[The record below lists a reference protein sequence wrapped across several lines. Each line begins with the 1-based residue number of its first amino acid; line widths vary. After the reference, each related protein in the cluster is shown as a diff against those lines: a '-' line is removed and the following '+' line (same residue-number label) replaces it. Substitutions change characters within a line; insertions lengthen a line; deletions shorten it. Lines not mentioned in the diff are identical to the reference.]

1 MGKQP
6 FISHAVNGYSRYDMP
21 ENKAFSITPGIIYP
35 VRIQFVNARDRV
47 TLHQGI
53 DVRSNPLG
61 VPSFNP
67 YVLRLH
73 RFWVPLQ
80 LYHPEMRVNS
90 SKFDMNNL
98 TYNFIPGVVDNAG
111 VGKYTSFMYP
121 RPGVAAFF
129 SQVMPFNHRAAL
141 PNSLMSWLRVAN
153 SPIINYP
160 VNTVPD
166 GAGGT
171 LASTAAKFIS
181 VNADTYLGYWDI
193 VRNYYS
199 YSSWGV
205 FSFAH
210 PGTYRP
216 TYFITST
223 SSVSKVEYRSKAS
236 YFWQRYGN
244 LEFLDHYFET
254 MFYPRDRKLDVDRDE
269 LSWNRSDLFVE
280 ILRSDLFNT
289 GTLAANPDFT
299 KLPQVF
305 PQAINFNVPAYPYD
319 VQAPTVD
326 WNNGTGTDT
335 NVPSKVYFAATLN
348 VPFLAAHPMAVCPS
362 SPDRFSRLMPPGDSN
377 SDVDFTGIKTIP
389 QLAVATR
396 LQEYKDLIGASGSRY
411 SDWLYTFF
419 ASKIEHVDRP
429 KLLFSS
435 SVMVNS
441 QVVMNQAG
449 QSGFAGGE
457 AAALGQMGG
466 SIAFN
471 TVLGR
476 EQTYYFKEPGYIFD
490 MLTIRPVYF
499 WTGIRP
505 DYLEYRGPDYFNPI
519 YNDIGYQ
526 DVPFWR
532 IGYGWKAGSAS
543 QSMAVA
549 KEPCYNEF
557 RSSYD
562 EVLGSLQSTL
572 TPKASTPLQSY
583 WVQQRDFYSIGLS
596 SNPNEIS
603 PSMLFTNLNTVN
615 NPFASDMEDNFFVNM
630 SYKVVVKNLVNK
642 SFATRLSNR

>member
-21 ENKAFSITPGIIYP
+21 ENKAFSVTPGIIYP

-98 TYNFIPGVVDNAG
+98 TYNFFYSVVDNSGA
-111 VGKYTSFMYP
+111 GKYTSFMYP
-121 RPGVAAFF
+121 RAGTSAFF
-129 SQVMPFNHRAAL
+129 EQVMPFNHRAAL

-153 SPIINYP
+153 SPIYNYSAGYLS
-160 VNTVPD
+160 TS
-166 GAGGT
+166 GA
-171 LASTAAKFIS
+171 LAKTASKFVA

-199 YSSWGV
+199 YSSWSV

-216 TYFITST
+216 VFYTTPT
-223 SSVSKVEYRSKAS
+223 SSVSKEEYRQHAS

-254 MFYPRDRKLDVDRDE
+254 MFYPKDRKLDESRDE

-280 ILRSDLFNT
+280 ILRSDLFNKDT
-289 GTLAANPDFT
+289 IAPVPDFN
-299 KLPQVF
+299 KLIQTF
-305 PQAINFNVPAYPYD
+305 PQSVNFNVPAYPYN
-319 VQAPTVD
+319 VQKPTVD
-326 WNNGTGTDT
+326 WSNGVGPDAK
-335 NVPSKVYFAATLN
+335 VPSKVYFAATLG

-362 SPDRFSRLMPPGDSN
+362 SPDRFSRLMPPGDTN

-532 IGYGWKAGSAS
+532 LGYGWNGSAPTES
-543 QSMAVA
+543 RSLA

-562 EVLGSLQSTL
+562 EVLGSLQATL
-572 TPKASTPLQSY
+572 TPKASVPLQSY
-583 WVQQRDFYSIGLS
+583 WVQQRDFYLIGLS
-596 SNPNEIS
+596 SNPHEIS
-603 PSMLFTNLNTVN
+603 PSMLFTHLNTVN

-642 SFATRLSNR
+642 SFATRLSSR

>member
-98 TYNFIPGVVDNAG
+98 TFNFFNCVVDNSGA
-111 VGKYTSFMYP
+111 GKYTAFMYP
-121 RPGVAAFF
+121 RPGTSAFF
-129 SQVMPFNHRAAL
+129 EQVMPFNHRAAL

-153 SPIINYP
+153 SPIYNYAAGSLP
-160 VNTVPD
+160 TT
-166 GAGGT
+166 GALLKT
-171 LASTAAKFIS
+171 SDKFAS

-210 PGTYRP
+210 PGTFRP
-216 TYFITST
+216 VFYITAN
-223 SSVSKVEYRSKAS
+223 SSVSKEEYRTEAS

-244 LEFLDHYFET
+244 LEFLDHYYET
-254 MFYPRDRKLDVDRDE
+254 MFYPRDRKLTDERDE
-269 LSWNRSDLFVE
+269 LSWNRSDLFIE
-280 ILRSDLFNT
+280 ILRSDLFNE
-289 GTLAANPDFT
+289 GTIASNPDFT
-299 KLPQVF
+299 KLVQKF
-305 PQAINFNVPAYPYD
+305 PQEINCKVPAHPYN
-319 VQAPTVD
+319 VQEPTVD
-326 WNNGTGTDT
+326 WNNGTGTST
-335 NVPSKVYFAATLN
+335 NIPTKVFFGATMG

-362 SPDRFSRLMPPGDSN
+362 SPDRYSRLMPPGDSN

-441 QVVMNQAG
+441 QVIMNQAG
-449 QSGFAGGE
+449 QSGFAGGKS
-457 AAALGQMGG
+457 AALGQMGG
-466 SIAFN
+466 SISFN

-499 WTGIRP
+499 WTGIHP

-532 IGYGWKAGSAS
+532 LGYGWKSADFTS
-543 QSMAVA
+543 SMSLA

-562 EVLGSLQSTL
+562 EVLGSLQATL
-572 TPKASTPLQSY
+572 TPKAATSLQSY
-583 WVQQRDFYSIGLS
+583 WVQQRDFYLIGLS

-615 NPFASDMEDNFFVNM
+615 NPFASDLEDNFFVNM

-642 SFATRLSNR
+642 SFATRLSSR

>member
-21 ENKAFSITPGIIYP
+21 ENKAFSVTPGIIYP

-73 RFWVPLQ
+73 RFWVPMQ

-90 SKFDMNNL
+90 SKFDMNDL
-98 TYNFIPGVVDNAG
+98 TFNFIPGCVDNNG
-111 VGKYTSFMYP
+111 PVSYTSFMYP

-160 VNTVPD
+160 KNTVPITD
-166 GAGGT
+166 A
-171 LASTAAKFIS
+171 LLKTAAKFVT

-216 TYFITST
+216 TFFTTST
-223 SSVSKVEYRSKAS
+223 SSVSGVEYRSKAS

-254 MFYPRDRKLDVDRDE
+254 MFYPRDRKVSSDRDE

-289 GTLAANPDFT
+289 GTEAATPDFNNM
-299 KLPQVF
+299 PQTF
-305 PQAINFNVPAYPYD
+305 PQNINVNVPAYPYD
-319 VQAPTVD
+319 VQEPKVD
-326 WNNGTGTDT
+326 WNNGEGTDT
-335 NVPSKVYFAATLN
+335 NVPSKVYFAATVN

-362 SPDRFSRLMPPGDSN
+362 SPDRFSRLMPPGDYN
-377 SDVDFTGIKTIP
+377 SDVDFTGVKTIP

-532 IGYGWKAGSAS
+532 IGYGWKGGSPT
-543 QSMAVA
+543 QSMTVA

-572 TPKASTPLQSY
+572 TPKASVPLQSY

-642 SFATRLSNR
+642 SFATRLSSR

>member
-1 MGKQP
+1 
-6 FISHAVNGYSRYDMP
+6 
-21 ENKAFSITPGIIYP
+21 
-35 VRIQFVNARDRV
+35 
-47 TLHQGI
+47 
-53 DVRSNPLG
+53 
-61 VPSFNP
+61 
-67 YVLRLH
+67 
-73 RFWVPLQ
+73 
-80 LYHPEMRVNS
+80 MRVNS
-90 SKFDMNNL
+90 SKFDMNDL
-98 TYNFIPGVVDNAG
+98 TFNFIPGCVGNDGNNA
-111 VGKYTSFMYP
+111 YTSFMYP

-153 SPIINYP
+153 SPIINYSD
-160 VNTVPD
+160 NIVPIAD
-166 GAGGT
+166 T
-171 LASTAAKFIS
+171 LLKTASKFIT

-216 TYFITST
+216 VFYTGNS
-223 SSVSKVEYRSKAS
+223 SSVVGVEYRSQAS

-254 MFYPRDRKLDVDRDE
+254 MFYPRDRKVDPDRDE
-269 LSWNRSDLFVE
+269 LSWNRSDLFIE
-280 ILRSDLFNT
+280 ILRSDLFNK
-289 GTLAANPDFT
+289 GTEAATPDFN
-299 KLPQVF
+299 KLLQMF
-305 PQAINFNVPAYPYD
+305 PQNIDVNVPAYPYD
-319 VQAPTVD
+319 VQEPKVN
-326 WNNGTGTDT
+326 WNNGEGTDT
-335 NVPSKVYFAATLN
+335 ATPSKVYFAATMN

-377 SDVDFTGIKTIP
+377 SDVDFTGVKTIP

-532 IGYGWKAGSAS
+532 IGYGWSSGSAS
-543 QSMAVA
+543 QVAVA

-630 SYKVVVKNLVNK
+630 SYNVVVKNLVNK
-642 SFATRLSNR
+642 SFATRLSSR

>member
-1 MGKQP
+1 M
-6 FISHAVNGYSRYDMP
+6 F
-21 ENKAFSITPGIIYP
+21 NKDTI
-35 VRIQFVNARDRV
+35 
-47 TLHQGI
+47 
-53 DVRSNPLG
+53 
-61 VPSFNP
+61 
-67 YVLRLH
+67 
-73 RFWVPLQ
+73 
-80 LYHPEMRVNS
+80 
-90 SKFDMNNL
+90 
-98 TYNFIPGVVDNAG
+98 
-111 VGKYTSFMYP
+111 
-121 RPGVAAFF
+121 AA
-129 SQVMPFNHRAAL
+129 A
-141 PNSLMSWLRVAN
+141 
-153 SPIINYP
+153 
-160 VNTVPD
+160 
-166 GAGGT
+166 
-171 LASTAAKFIS
+171 
-181 VNADTYLGYWDI
+181 
-193 VRNYYS
+193 
-199 YSSWGV
+199 
-205 FSFAH
+205 
-210 PGTYRP
+210 
-216 TYFITST
+216 
-223 SSVSKVEYRSKAS
+223 
-236 YFWQRYGN
+236 
-244 LEFLDHYFET
+244 
-254 MFYPRDRKLDVDRDE
+254 
-269 LSWNRSDLFVE
+269 
-280 ILRSDLFNT
+280 
-289 GTLAANPDFT
+289 PDFT
-299 KLPQVF
+299 KLIQMF
-305 PQAINFNVPAYPYD
+305 PQEVNFNVPAYPFNIK
-319 VQAPTVD
+319 APTID
-326 WNNGTGTDT
+326 WNNGKGADA
-335 NVPSKVYFAATLN
+335 NAPSKVYFAATLN

-419 ASKIEHVDRP
+419 ASKIDHVDRP

-435 SVMVNS
+435 SIMVNS

-499 WTGIRP
+499 WTGVRP

-532 IGYGWKAGSAS
+532 LGYGWHSGTTT
-543 QSMAVA
+543 QSVSVA

-562 EVLGSLQSTL
+562 EVLGSLQATL
-572 TPKASTPLQSY
+572 TPKASAPLQSY
-583 WVQQRDFYSIGLS
+583 WVQQRDFYLIGLS

-642 SFATRLSNR
+642 SFATRLSSR

>member
-6 FISHAVNGYSRYDMP
+6 FISHSVNGYSRYDMP
-21 ENKAFSITPGIIYP
+21 ENKAFSVTPGIIYP

-90 SKFDMNNL
+90 SKFDMNDL
-98 TYNFIPGVVDNAG
+98 TYNFIPCVVDNKGTAN
-111 VGKYTSFMYP
+111 YTSSMYP
-121 RPGVAAFF
+121 RSGTSAFF
-129 SQVMPFNHRAAL
+129 EQVMPFNHRAAL
-141 PNSLMSWLRVAN
+141 PNSLMSWLRIAN
-153 SPIINYP
+153 SPIFNYSGNP
-160 VNTVPD
+160 LPS
-166 GAGGT
+166 GAVLFKT
-171 LASTAAKFIS
+171 SPKFLS

-216 TYFITST
+216 VFYTGVS
-223 SSVSKVEYRSKAS
+223 SSVSKAVYRSQAS

-254 MFYPRDRKLDVDRDE
+254 MFYPRDRDVALDRDE

-280 ILRSDLFNT
+280 ILRSDLFNDKT
-289 GTLAANPDFT
+289 SAASPDFS
-299 KLPQVF
+299 KMAQSF
-305 PQAINFNVPAYPYD
+305 PEALNFNVPAHPYD
-319 VQAPTVD
+319 VQEPKVD
-326 WNNGTGTDT
+326 WNNGVGTDT
-335 NVPSKVYFAATLN
+335 NVPSKVYFSATLN

-377 SDVDFTGIKTIP
+377 SDVDFTGVKTIP

-449 QSGFAGGE
+449 QSGFAGGKS
-457 AAALGQMGG
+457 AALGQMGG

-526 DVPFWR
+526 DVPLWR
-532 IGYGWKAGSAS
+532 LGFGWKSDVVS
-543 QSMAVA
+543 SVSVA

-562 EVLGSLQSTL
+562 EVLGSLQATL
-572 TPKASTPLQSY
+572 TPKSSVPLQSY
-583 WVQQRDFYSIGLS
+583 WVQQRSFYLIGLS
-596 SNPNEIS
+596 SDVNEIS
-603 PSMLFTNLNTVN
+603 PSMLFTNLDTVN
-615 NPFASDMEDNFFVNM
+615 NPFSSDMEDNFFVNM

-642 SFATRLSNR
+642 SFATRLSSR

>member
-6 FISHAVNGYSRYDMP
+6 FISHSVNGYSRYDLP

-35 VRIQFVNARDRV
+35 ARIQFVNARDRV

-90 SKFDMNNL
+90 SKFDMNDL
-98 TYNFIPGVVDNAG
+98 TFNFIPSVVDNSG
-111 VGKYTSFMYP
+111 SVNYTSSIYP
-121 RPGVAAFF
+121 LAGTAAFF
-129 SQVMPFNHRAAL
+129 EQVMPFGHRCAL
-141 PNSLMSWLRVAN
+141 PNSLMSWLRIAN
-153 SPIINYP
+153 SPIYSCP
-160 VNTVPD
+160 
-166 GAGGT
+166 AKT
-171 LASTAAKFIS
+171 LSSSTSFAKSSPKFYY

-216 TYFITST
+216 VFYTALS
-223 SSVSKVEYRSKAS
+223 SSVSKTEYRTQAS
-236 YFWQRYGN
+236 YFWQRYGS
-244 LEFLDHYFET
+244 LEFLDHYYES
-254 MFYPRDRKLDVDRDE
+254 MFYPKDRKISADRDE

-280 ILRSDLFNT
+280 ILRSDLFNKDT
-289 GTLAANPDFT
+289 IAASPDFSIM
-299 KLPQVF
+299 PQKF
-305 PQAINFNVPAYPYD
+305 PQGLYYNVPAYAYN
-319 VQAPTVD
+319 VQEPKVE
-326 WNNGTGTDT
+326 WNNGQGTGVNTPA
-335 NVPSKVYFAATLN
+335 NVYFAATLN

-362 SPDRFSRLMPPGDSN
+362 SPDRYSRLMPPGDSN
-377 SDVDFTGIKTIP
+377 SDVDFTGVKTIP

-532 IGYGWKAGSAS
+532 LGYGWNKGVVT
-543 QSMAVA
+543 QSLTVA

-572 TPKASTPLQSY
+572 TPKATTSLQSY
-583 WVQQRDFYSIGLS
+583 WVQQRDFYLIGLS
-596 SNPNEIS
+596 SNLNEIS

-615 NPFASDMEDNFFVNM
+615 QPFASDMEDNFFVNM

>member
-73 RFWVPLQ
+73 RFWVPMQ

-98 TYNFIPGVVDNAG
+98 TYNFFYSVVDNSG
-111 VGKYTSFMYP
+111 QGKYTSFMYP
-121 RPGVAAFF
+121 RAGTSEFF
-129 SQVMPFNHRAAL
+129 EQVMPFNHRAAL

-153 SPIINYP
+153 SPIFNYSA
-160 VNTVPD
+160 
-166 GAGGT
+166 GALSTSGA
-171 LASTAAKFIS
+171 LAKTASKFVS

-193 VRNYYS
+193 VRNFYS

-210 PGTYRP
+210 PGSYRP
-216 TYFITST
+216 VFYT
-223 SSVSKVEYRSKAS
+223 SSTASVAKEEYRSQAS

-254 MFYPRDRKLDVDRDE
+254 MFYPKDRKLDDSRDE

-280 ILRSDLFNT
+280 ILRSDLFNKDT
-289 GTLAANPDFT
+289 IAPSPDFT
-299 KLPQVF
+299 KMIQLF
-305 PQAINFNVPAYPYD
+305 PQSINFNVPAYPYD
-319 VQAPTVD
+319 VQKPTVN
-326 WNNGTGTDT
+326 WNNGTGADAK
-335 NVPSKVYFAATLN
+335 VPSKVYFAATLN

-396 LQEYKDLIGASGSRY
+396 LQEYKDLLGASGSRF

-532 IGYGWKAGSAS
+532 LGYGWNGDLSDS
-543 QSMAVA
+543 NMTIA

-562 EVLGSLQSTL
+562 EVLGSLQATL
-572 TPKASTPLQSY
+572 TPKASVPLQSY
-583 WVQQRDFYSIGLS
+583 WIQQRDFYLIGLS
-596 SNPNEIS
+596 SNRNEIS

-642 SFATRLSNR
+642 SFATRLSSR

>member
-1 MGKQP
+1 
-6 FISHAVNGYSRYDMP
+6 
-21 ENKAFSITPGIIYP
+21 
-35 VRIQFVNARDRV
+35 
-47 TLHQGI
+47 
-53 DVRSNPLG
+53 
-61 VPSFNP
+61 
-67 YVLRLH
+67 
-73 RFWVPLQ
+73 
-80 LYHPEMRVNS
+80 
-90 SKFDMNNL
+90 MNNL
-98 TYNFIPGVVDNAG
+98 TYNFIPSVVDNRGAG
-111 VGKYTSFMYP
+111 SYTSFMYP
-121 RPGVAAFF
+121 RAGTSAFF
-129 SQVMPFNHRAAL
+129 SQIMPFNHRAAL

-160 VNTVPD
+160 TNTLPTS
-166 GAGGT
+166 GY
-171 LASTAAKFIS
+171 LSKTAAKFLT

-216 TYFITST
+216 VFYTTFS
-223 SSVSKVEYRSKAS
+223 SSVSEVDYRSHAS

-254 MFYPRDRKLDVDRDE
+254 MFYPKDRKLGDDCDE

-280 ILRSDLFNT
+280 ILRSDLFNKDT
-289 GTLAANPDFT
+289 IAAAPDFN
-299 KLPQVF
+299 KLLQMYPQDM
-305 PQAINFNVPAYPYD
+305 NFKVPASPYD
-319 VQAPTVD
+319 VQEPTVD
-326 WNNGTGTDT
+326 WNNGKGTDA
-335 NVPSKVYFAATLN
+335 NVPAKVYFSATLN

-396 LQEYKDLIGASGSRY
+396 LQEYKDLLGASGSRF

-449 QSGFAGGE
+449 QSGFEGGK

-505 DYLEYRGPDYFNPI
+505 DYLEYRGADYFNPI

-532 IGYGWKAGSAS
+532 IGYGWKNGSPS
-543 QSMAVA
+543 ESMTVA

-572 TPKASTPLQSY
+572 TPKATVPLQSY
-583 WVQQRDFYSIGLS
+583 WVQQRDFYTIGLS
-596 SNPNEIS
+596 SNPNEVS
-603 PSMLFTNLNTVN
+603 PSMLFTNLSTVN
-615 NPFASDMEDNFFVNM
+615 NPFVSDKEDNFFVNM

-642 SFATRLSNR
+642 SFATRLTSR

>member
-6 FISHAVNGYSRYDMP
+6 FISHSVNGYSRYDMP
-21 ENKAFSITPGIIYP
+21 ENKAFSVTPGIIYP

-90 SKFDMNNL
+90 SKFDMNDL
-98 TYNFIPGVVDNAG
+98 TYNFIPAVVDDTGA
-111 VGKYTSFMYP
+111 VGYTSSIYP
-121 RPGVAAFF
+121 RAGTAAFF

-141 PNSLMSWLRVAN
+141 PNSLMSWLRIAN
-153 SPIINYP
+153 SPIVSYP
-160 VNTVPD
+160 KKTLTTS
-166 GAGGT
+166 AT
-171 LASTAAKFIS
+171 LAKTMPKFFS

-216 TYFITST
+216 VFYITSS
-223 SSVSKVEYRSKAS
+223 SSVAKTEYRSQAS

-254 MFYPRDRKLDVDRDE
+254 MFYPRDRNVASDRDE
-269 LSWNRSDLFVE
+269 LSWNRSDLFIE

-289 GTLAANPDFT
+289 GTTAAAPDFNR
-299 KLPQVF
+299 LVQMF
-305 PQAINFNVPAYPYD
+305 PQAVNFNVPAYPFD
-319 VQAPTVD
+319 VQEPEVD
-326 WNNGTGTDT
+326 WNNGDGTDT
-335 NVPSKVYFAATLN
+335 GTPSKVYFASTLN

-532 IGYGWKAGSAS
+532 LGYGWNSGSVYQSAS
-543 QSMAVA
+543 VA

-572 TPKASTPLQSY
+572 TPKASVPLQSY
-583 WVQQRDFYSIGLS
+583 WVQQRDFYLIGLS

-615 NPFASDMEDNFFVNM
+615 NPFASDTEDNFFVNM
-630 SYKVVVKNLVNK
+630 SYKVVTKNLVNK
-642 SFATRLSNR
+642 SFATRLSSR

>member
-6 FISHAVNGYSRYDMP
+6 FISHSVNGYSRYDMP
-21 ENKAFSITPGIIYP
+21 ENKAFSVTPGIIYP

-80 LYHPEMRVNS
+80 LYHPEMRVNA

-98 TYNFIPGVVDNAG
+98 TYNFFYSVVDNAG
-111 VGKYTSFMYP
+111 AGKYTSFMYP
-121 RPGVAAFF
+121 RSGTAAFF
-129 SQVMPFNHRAAL
+129 EQVVPFNHRAAL

-153 SPIINYP
+153 SPIANFS
-160 VNTVPD
+160 
-166 GAGGT
+166 AGSLSVTGT
-171 LASTAAKFIS
+171 LSKTASKFVA

-199 YSSWGV
+199 YSAWGV

-216 TYFITST
+216 VFYTTPT
-223 SSVSKVEYRSKAS
+223 SSVSSEEYRSQAS

-254 MFYPRDRKLDVDRDE
+254 MFYPKDRKVGDDRDE

-280 ILRSDLFNT
+280 ILRSDLFNKDT
-289 GTLAANPDFT
+289 IAAAPDFT
-299 KLPQVF
+299 KLIQMF
-305 PQAINFNVPAYPYD
+305 PQSMNFNVPAYPYD
-319 VQAPTVD
+319 VQKPTVD
-326 WNNGTGTDT
+326 WNNGKGSDT
-335 NVPSKVYFAATLN
+335 NVPSKVYFAATLSI
-348 VPFLAAHPMAVCPS
+348 PFLAAHPMAVCPS
-362 SPDRFSRLMPPGDSN
+362 SPDRYSRLMPPGDSN

-429 KLLFSS
+429 KLLFSA
-435 SVMVNS
+435 SVTVNS

-532 IGYGWKAGSAS
+532 LGYGWNGDLSS
-543 QSMAVA
+543 MSMALA

-562 EVLGSLQSTL
+562 EVLGSLQGTL
-572 TPKASTPLQSY
+572 TPKATAPAQSY
-583 WVQQRDFYSIGLS
+583 WVQQRDFYLIGLS
-596 SNPNEIS
+596 SNPNEVS
-603 PSMLFTNLNTVN
+603 PSMLFTNLSTVN

-642 SFATRLSNR
+642 SFATRLSSR

>member
-21 ENKAFSITPGIIYP
+21 ENKAFSVTPGIIYP

-73 RFWVPLQ
+73 RFWVPMQ

-90 SKFDMNNL
+90 SKFDMNDL
-98 TYNFIPGVVDNAG
+98 TFNFIPGCVDNNGAG
-111 VGKYTSFMYP
+111 AYTSFMYP
-121 RPGVAAFF
+121 RPDVAAFF

-160 VNTVPD
+160 KNTVPITD
-166 GAGGT
+166 ASLKT
-171 LASTAAKFIS
+171 LSKFIT

-210 PGTYRP
+210 PGTFRP
-216 TYFITST
+216 TFFTTST
-223 SSVSKVEYRSKAS
+223 SSVVAAEYRSKAS

-254 MFYPRDRKLDVDRDE
+254 MFYPRDRKISSDQDE
-269 LSWNRSDLFVE
+269 LSWNRSDLFIE
-280 ILRSDLFNT
+280 ILRSDLFNK
-289 GTLAANPDFT
+289 GTIAATPDFN
-299 KLPQVF
+299 KLVQTF
-305 PQAINFNVPAYPYD
+305 PQNVNFKVPAHPYD
-319 VQAPTVD
+319 VQEPKVD
-326 WNNGTGTDT
+326 WNNGEGTDT
-335 NVPSKVYFAATLN
+335 ATPTKVYFAATLN

-377 SDVDFTGIKTIP
+377 SDVDFTGVKTIP

-532 IGYGWKAGSAS
+532 IGYGWKAGSIS
-543 QSMAVA
+543 QSMTVA

-562 EVLGSLQSTL
+562 EVLGSLQATL
-572 TPKASTPLQSY
+572 TPKATVPLQSY
-583 WVQQRDFYSIGLS
+583 WVQQRDFYSIGLA

-603 PSMLFTNLNTVN
+603 PSMLFTNLSTVN

-642 SFATRLSNR
+642 SFATRLSSR

>member
-6 FISHAVNGYSRYDMP
+6 FISHSVNGYSRYDMP

-35 VRIQFVNARDRV
+35 VRIQFINARDRV
-47 TLHQGI
+47 TLHQGV

-90 SKFDMNNL
+90 SKFDMNDL
-98 TYNFIPGVVDNAG
+98 TYNFIPGVVDNKGA
-111 VGKYTSFMYP
+111 GKYTSFMYP
-121 RPGVAAFF
+121 RSGTSEFF
-129 SQVMPFNHRAAL
+129 SRVMPFNHRAAL
-141 PNSLMSWLRVAN
+141 PNSLMSWLRIAN
-153 SPIINYP
+153 SPIFNYSGNP
-160 VNTVPD
+160 LPSD
-166 GAGGT
+166 GVLSKT
-171 LASTAAKFIS
+171 SPKFLS

-216 TYFITST
+216 VFYTGAS
-223 SSVSKVEYRSKAS
+223 SSVSKVEYRSQAS

-254 MFYPRDRKLDVDRDE
+254 MFYPRDRVVADDCDE

-280 ILRSDLFNT
+280 ILRSDLFNEDT
-289 GTLAANPDFT
+289 TATAPNFNTMLQT
-299 KLPQVF
+299 F
-305 PQAINFNVPAYPYD
+305 PESVYFNVPAYPYN
-319 VQAPTVD
+319 VQEPKVD
-326 WNNGTGTDT
+326 WNNGTGADT
-335 NVPSKVYFAATLN
+335 NVPTKVYFAVTLN

-377 SDVDFTGIKTIP
+377 SDVDLTGVKTIP

-396 LQEYKDLIGASGSRY
+396 LQEYKDLIGGSGSRF

-457 AAALGQMGG
+457 SAALGQMGG

-476 EQTYYFKEPGYIFD
+476 EQTYYFREPGYIFD

-526 DVPFWR
+526 DVPLWR
-532 IGYGWKAGSAS
+532 LGYGWKSDS
-543 QSMAVA
+543 VSSVSVA

-572 TPKASTPLQSY
+572 TPKSSVPLQSY
-583 WVQQRDFYSIGLS
+583 WVQQRDFYLIGLS
-596 SNPNEIS
+596 SDLNEVS
-603 PSMLFTNLNTVN
+603 PSILFTNLATVN

>member
-6 FISHAVNGYSRYDMP
+6 FISHSVNGYSRYDMP
-21 ENKAFSITPGIIYP
+21 ENKAFSVTPGIIYP

-80 LYHPEMRVNS
+80 LYHPEMRVNA
-90 SKFDMNNL
+90 SKFDMNDL
-98 TYNFIPGVVDNAG
+98 TYNFFYSVVDNSGA
-111 VGKYTSFMYP
+111 GKYTSFMYP
-121 RPGVAAFF
+121 RSGTSAFF
-129 SQVMPFNHRAAL
+129 EQVMPFNHRAAL

-153 SPIINYP
+153 SPTTNLSAGSL
-160 VNTVPD
+160 
-166 GAGGT
+166 GATGT
-171 LASTAAKFIS
+171 LAKTASKFVS

-216 TYFITST
+216 VFYTTPT
-223 SSVSKVEYRSKAS
+223 SSVAHVEYRSKAS

-254 MFYPRDRKLDVDRDE
+254 MFYPRDRKVADDRDE

-280 ILRSDLFNT
+280 ILRSDLFNKDT
-289 GTLAANPDFT
+289 IAPAPDFN
-299 KLPQVF
+299 KLLQMF
-305 PQAINFNVPAYPYD
+305 PQAMNINVPAYPYD
-319 VQAPTVD
+319 VQEPKVD

-335 NVPSKVYFAATLN
+335 NVPSKVYFSATLQ

-429 KLLFSS
+429 KLLFSA

-449 QSGFAGGE
+449 QSGFEGGE

-532 IGYGWKAGSAS
+532 LGYGWNGDLSS
-543 QSMAVA
+543 MSMALA

-562 EVLGSLQSTL
+562 EVLGSLQGTL
-572 TPKASTPLQSY
+572 TPKASSPMQSY
-583 WVQQRDFYSIGLS
+583 WVQQRDFYLIGLS

-642 SFATRLSNR
+642 SFATRLSSR

>member
-21 ENKAFSITPGIIYP
+21 ENKAFSVTPGIIYP

-90 SKFDMNNL
+90 SKFDMNDL
-98 TYNFIPGVVDNAG
+98 SFNFIPGCVDNG
-111 VGKYTSFMYP
+111 GNNKYTSFMYP

-129 SQVMPFNHRAAL
+129 SQVMPFDHRGAL
-141 PNSLMSWLRVAN
+141 PNSLMSWLRIAN

-160 VNTVPD
+160 NNTVPITD
-166 GAGGT
+166 ALLKT
-171 LASTAAKFIS
+171 ASKFIT

-216 TYFITST
+216 TFFTT
-223 SSVSKVEYRSKAS
+223 SSSSVASVEYRSKAS

-254 MFYPRDRKLDVDRDE
+254 MFYPRDRKISSDRDE

-289 GTLAANPDFT
+289 GTIAATPDFN
-299 KLPQVF
+299 KLPQMF
-305 PQAINFNVPAYPYD
+305 PQNMDYTVPAYPYD
-319 VQAPTVD
+319 VVKPTVD
-326 WNNGTGTDT
+326 WNNGEGTDT
-335 NVPSKVYFAATLN
+335 ATPTKVYFAATLN

-457 AAALGQMGG
+457 SAALGQMGG

-499 WTGIRP
+499 WSGIRP

-543 QSMAVA
+543 QSTTVA

-562 EVLGSLQSTL
+562 EVLGSLQATL
-572 TPKASTPLQSY
+572 TPKASVSLQSY
-583 WVQQRDFYSIGLS
+583 WVQQRDFYLIGLS

-615 NPFASDMEDNFFVNM
+615 NPFASDMEDNFFINM

-642 SFATRLSNR
+642 SFATRLSSR

>member
-6 FISHAVNGYSRYDMP
+6 FISHSVNGYSRYDMP
-21 ENKAFSITPGIIYP
+21 ENKAFSVTPGIIYP

-98 TYNFIPGVVDNAG
+98 TYNFFYSVVDNSGA
-111 VGKYTSFMYP
+111 GKYTSLMYP
-121 RPGVAAFF
+121 RAGTSAFF
-129 SQVMPFNHRAAL
+129 EQVMPFGHRTAL

-153 SPIINYP
+153 SPIFNYSAGSLSS
-160 VNTVPD
+160 T
-166 GAGGT
+166 GA
-171 LASTAAKFIS
+171 LAKTASKFAS

-216 TYFITST
+216 VFYTTPT
-223 SSVSKVEYRSKAS
+223 SSVSKEEYRSQAS

-254 MFYPRDRKLDVDRDE
+254 MFYPRDRKVADDRDE

-280 ILRSDLFNT
+280 ILRSDLFNKDT
-289 GTLAANPDFT
+289 IAPSPDFT
-299 KLPQVF
+299 KMVQMF
-305 PQAINFNVPAYPYD
+305 PQSLNFNVPAYSYD
-319 VQAPTVD
+319 VQQPTVN
-326 WNNGTGTDT
+326 WNNGEGADT
-335 NVPSKVYFAATLN
+335 SVPSKVYFAATLS

-362 SPDRFSRLMPPGDSN
+362 SPDRYSRLMPPGDSN
-377 SDVDFTGIKTIP
+377 SDVDFTGVKTIP

-396 LQEYKDLIGASGSRY
+396 LQEYKDLLGASGSRF

-449 QSGFAGGE
+449 QSGFAGGQ

-532 IGYGWKAGSAS
+532 LGYGWNGDSPVAGTSL
-543 QSMAVA
+543 A

-562 EVLGSLQSTL
+562 EVLGSLQATL
-572 TPKASTPLQSY
+572 TPKASVSLQSY
-583 WVQQRDFYSIGLS
+583 WVQQRDFYLIGLS
-596 SNPNEIS
+596 SSPNEVS

-642 SFATRLSNR
+642 SFATRLSSR

>member
-21 ENKAFSITPGIIYP
+21 ENKAFSVTPGIIYP

-90 SKFDMNNL
+90 SKFDMNDL
-98 TYNFIPGVVDNAG
+98 TYNFIPCCVDNAG
-111 VGKYTSFMYP
+111 LGSYTSLMYP
-121 RPGVAAFF
+121 RPGGAAFF

-153 SPIINYP
+153 SPIINYSS
-160 VNTVPD
+160 NTVPALD
-166 GAGGT
+166 T
-171 LASTAAKFIS
+171 IVKTASKFIT

-216 TYFITST
+216 TFFTTST
-223 SSVSKVEYRSKAS
+223 SSVSKAEYRSQAS

-254 MFYPRDRKLDVDRDE
+254 MFYPRDRKVESDQDE
-269 LSWNRSDLFVE
+269 LSWNRSDLFIE

-289 GTLAANPDFT
+289 GTIAAAPDFN
-299 KLPQVF
+299 KLVQMF
-305 PQAINFNVPAYPYD
+305 PENINFNVPAYPYD
-319 VQAPTVD
+319 VQEPKVD
-326 WNNGTGTDT
+326 WNNGQGTDT
-335 NVPSKVYFAATLN
+335 STPSKVYFAASLN

-377 SDVDFTGIKTIP
+377 SDVDFTGVKTIP

-532 IGYGWKAGSAS
+532 IGYGWKSASAS
-543 QSMAVA
+543 QSITLA

-572 TPKASTPLQSY
+572 TPKASVPLQSY
-583 WVQQRDFYSIGLS
+583 WVQQRDFYLIGLS
-596 SNPNEIS
+596 SNSNEIS
-603 PSMLFTNLNTVN
+603 PSMLFTNLSTVN

-642 SFATRLSNR
+642 SFATRLSSR

>member
-21 ENKAFSITPGIIYP
+21 ENKAFSVTPGIIYP

-98 TYNFIPGVVDNAG
+98 TYNFFYCAVDNRGAG
-111 VGKYTSFMYP
+111 GYTSFMYP
-121 RPGVAAFF
+121 RAGTSAFF

-153 SPIINYP
+153 SPIFNYP
-160 VNTVPD
+160 VNSL
-166 GAGGT
+166 GESST
-171 LASTAAKFIS
+171 LAKTAGKFVS

-193 VRNYYS
+193 VRNYYA

-210 PGTYRP
+210 PGTFRP
-216 TYFITST
+216 TYFTTST
-223 SSVSKVEYRSKAS
+223 SSVSKAEYREHAA

-254 MFYPRDRKLDVDRDE
+254 MFYPRDRKVSDDRDE
-269 LSWNRSDLFVE
+269 LSWNRSDLFIE
-280 ILRSDLFNT
+280 ILRSDLFNK
-289 GTLAANPDFT
+289 GTIAPVPDFNKMIQT
-299 KLPQVF
+299 F
-305 PQAINFNVPAYPYD
+305 PQSVNFNIPAYAYD
-319 VQAPTVD
+319 VQEPTVD
-326 WNNGTGTDT
+326 WNNGTGSGT
-335 NVPSKVYFAATLN
+335 NVPSQVYFAATLH

-362 SPDRFSRLMPPGDSN
+362 SPDRYSRLMPPGDSN

-429 KLLFSS
+429 KLLFSA

-457 AAALGQMGG
+457 SAALGQMGG

-476 EQTYYFKEPGYIFD
+476 EQTYYFREPGYIFD

-532 IGYGWKAGSAS
+532 LGYGWKAGSATE
-543 QSMAVA
+543 SMAVA

-562 EVLGSLQSTL
+562 EVLGSLQATL
-572 TPKASTPLQSY
+572 TPKASVPAQSY
-583 WVQQRDFYSIGLS
+583 WVQQRDFYLLGLS

-642 SFATRLSNR
+642 SFATRLSSR

>member
-1 MGKQP
+1 MGRQP
-6 FISHAVNGYSRYDMP
+6 FISHSVNGYSRYDMP
-21 ENKAFSITPGIIYP
+21 ENKAFSVTPGIIYP

-47 TLHQGI
+47 TLHQGV

-90 SKFDMNNL
+90 SKFDMNDL
-98 TYNFIPGVVDNAG
+98 TYNFIPCVVDNKGAS
-111 VGKYTSFMYP
+111 KYTSFMYP
-121 RPGVAAFF
+121 RSDTSAFF
-129 SQVMPFNHRAAL
+129 NQVMPFNHRAAL
-141 PNSLMSWLRVAN
+141 PNSLMSWLRIAN
-153 SPIINYP
+153 SPIFNYSGNP
-160 VNTVPD
+160 LPS
-166 GAGGT
+166 GGVLFKT
-171 LASTAAKFIS
+171 SPKFLS

-216 TYFITST
+216 VFYTGT
-223 SSVSKVEYRSKAS
+223 SSSVVKVEYRSKAS

-254 MFYPRDRKLDVDRDE
+254 MFYPRDRVVAADRDE

-280 ILRSDLFNT
+280 ILRSDLFNKDT
-289 GTLAANPDFT
+289 IAAAPDFT
-299 KLPQVF
+299 KMAQMYPEAVD
-305 PQAINFNVPAYPYD
+305 FNVPAYPYD
-319 VQAPTVD
+319 VQEPKID
-326 WNNGTGTDT
+326 WNNGVGTDT
-335 NVPSKVYFAATLN
+335 NVPAKVYFSATLN

-377 SDVDFTGIKTIP
+377 SDVDFTGVKTIP

-457 AAALGQMGG
+457 SAALGQMGG

-476 EQTYYFKEPGYIFD
+476 EQTYYFREPGYIFD

-526 DVPFWR
+526 DVPLWR
-532 IGYGWKAGSAS
+532 LGYGWKADSVS
-543 QSMAVA
+543 SVSVA

-572 TPKASTPLQSY
+572 TPKASVPLQSY
-583 WVQQRDFYSIGLS
+583 WVQQRDFYLIGLS
-596 SNPNEIS
+596 SDQNEIS
-603 PSMLFTNLNTVN
+603 PSMLFTNLATVN

-642 SFATRLSNR
+642 SFATRLSSR

>member
-6 FISHAVNGYSRYDMP
+6 FISHSVNGYSRYDMP

-90 SKFDMNNL
+90 SKFDMNDL
-98 TYNFIPGVVDNAG
+98 TYNFIPCVVDCKG
-111 VGKYTSFMYP
+111 PTTYTSYMYP
-121 RPGVAAFF
+121 RADTASFF
-129 SQVMPFNHRAAL
+129 SQIMPFNNRAAL
-141 PNSLMSWLRVAN
+141 PNSLMSWLRIAN
-153 SPIINYP
+153 SPIFTYSGLVLP
-160 VNTVPD
+160 T
-166 GAGGT
+166 GGYLLKT
-171 LASTAAKFIS
+171 DPKFLT
-181 VNADTYLGYWDI
+181 VNADTYLAYWDI

-216 TYFITST
+216 VYHSTSS
-223 SSVSKVEYRSKAS
+223 SSVSKVEYRSHAS

-254 MFYPRDRKLDVDRDE
+254 MFYPRDRAVAADRDE

-280 ILRSDLFNT
+280 ILRSDLFNENT
-289 GTLAANPDFT
+289 SAASPDFT
-299 KLPQVF
+299 KLAQVF
-305 PQAINFNVPAYPYD
+305 PQALNFRVPAHPYD
-319 VQAPTVD
+319 VQEPTVN
-326 WNNGTGTDT
+326 WNNGSGTDT
-335 NVPSKVYFAATLN
+335 NVPTKVYFAATLN

-362 SPDRFSRLMPPGDSN
+362 SPDRYSRLMPPGDSN
-377 SDVDFTGIKTIP
+377 SDVDFTGVKTIP

-435 SVMVNS
+435 SVTVNS

-476 EQTYYFKEPGYIFD
+476 EQTYYFREPGYIFD

-526 DVPFWR
+526 DVPLWR
-532 IGYGWKAGSAS
+532 LGYGWKGDAVSS
-543 QSMAVA
+543 VSVA

-583 WVQQRDFYSIGLS
+583 WVQQRDFYLVGLS
-596 SNPNEIS
+596 TDTNEIS
-603 PSMLFTNLNTVN
+603 PSMLFTNLATVN

-642 SFATRLSNR
+642 SFATRLSSR

>member
-21 ENKAFSITPGIIYP
+21 ENKAFTITPGIIYP

-98 TYNFIPGVVDNAG
+98 TFNFIPGAVDNRGAG
-111 VGKYTSFMYP
+111 GYTSFMYP
-121 RPGVAAFF
+121 RPGAAAFF
-129 SQVMPFNHRAAL
+129 EQVMPFNHRAAL
-141 PNSLMSWLRVAN
+141 PNSLMSWLRIAN

-160 VNTVPD
+160 VNTLPTS
-166 GAGGT
+166 GT
-171 LASTAAKFIS
+171 VLKTIAKFIP

-193 VRNYYS
+193 VRNFYS

-210 PGTYRP
+210 PGTFRP
-216 TYFITST
+216 AVFMTSN
-223 SSVSKVEYRSKAS
+223 SYVAQGEYRAQAS
-236 YFWQRYGN
+236 YFWQRFGN

-254 MFYPRDRKLDVDRDE
+254 MFYPRDRKLTEDRDE

-289 GTLAANPDFT
+289 GTLAASPDFT
-299 KLPQVF
+299 KLPQQF
-305 PQAINFNVPAYPYD
+305 PQEVNFKVPAYPYD
-319 VQAPTVD
+319 VQEPKVD
-326 WNNGTGTDT
+326 WNNGTGAGT
-335 NVPSKVYFAATLN
+335 NVPSNVYFGATLN

-435 SVMVNS
+435 SVTVNS

-490 MLTIRPVYF
+490 MLTLRPVYF

-532 IGYGWKAGSAS
+532 IGYGWTGGSPT

-562 EVLGSLQSTL
+562 EVLGSLQATL
-572 TPKASTPLQSY
+572 TPKATAPSQSY
-583 WVQQRDFYSIGLS
+583 WVQQRDFYLLGLS

-642 SFATRLSNR
+642 SFATRLSSR

>member
-90 SKFDMNNL
+90 SKFDMNDL
-98 TYNFIPGVVDNAG
+98 TYNFIPAVVDNSG
-111 VGKYTSFMYP
+111 SGGYTSFMYP
-121 RPGVAAFF
+121 RAGTAAFF
-129 SQVMPFNHRAAL
+129 EQVMPFNHRCAL
-141 PNSLMSWLRVAN
+141 PNSLMSWLRIAN
-153 SPIINYP
+153 SPIYNYSAK
-160 VNTVPD
+160 TLSTT
-166 GAGGT
+166 GA
-171 LASTAAKFIS
+171 LAKTALQFVS

-216 TYFITST
+216 VFYTTPT
-223 SSVSKVEYRSKAS
+223 SSVAKTEYRTKAS

-254 MFYPRDRKLDVDRDE
+254 MFYPRDRKLDDSRDE
-269 LSWNRSDLFVE
+269 LTWDRSDLFVE
-280 ILRSDLFNT
+280 ILRSDLFNSDT
-289 GTLAANPDFT
+289 MAPTPDFLRMVQT
-299 KLPQVF
+299 F
-305 PQAINFNVPAYPYD
+305 PQALNCKVPAYPYD
-319 VQAPTVD
+319 VQEPTVD
-326 WNNGTGTDT
+326 WNNGSGLDT
-335 NVPSKVYFAATLN
+335 SVPSKVFFAATLN
-348 VPFLAAHPMAVCPS
+348 IPFLAAHPMAVCPS

-429 KLLFSS
+429 KLLFSA
-435 SVMVNS
+435 SVTVNS

-449 QSGFAGGE
+449 QSGFEGGE
-457 AAALGQMGG
+457 SAALGQMGG

-532 IGYGWKAGSAS
+532 LGFGWKSGAPTDSKV
-543 QSMAVA
+543 VA

-572 TPKASTPLQSY
+572 TPKASVPLQSY
-583 WVQQRDFYSIGLS
+583 WVQQRDFYYMGLS
-596 SNPNEIS
+596 SDLNEVS

-615 NPFASDMEDNFFVNM
+615 NPFSSDMEDNFFVNM

-642 SFATRLSNR
+642 SFATRLSSR

>member
-98 TYNFIPGVVDNAG
+98 TYNFFYAVVDNRGAG
-111 VGKYTSFMYP
+111 NYTSFMYP
-121 RPGVAAFF
+121 RAGTSAFF
-129 SQVMPFNHRAAL
+129 EQVMPFNHRAAL

-153 SPIINYP
+153 SPIYNYP
-160 VNTVPD
+160 T
-166 GAGGT
+166 GT
-171 LASTAAKFIS
+171 LSTSGALGKTAAKFYS

-210 PGTYRP
+210 PGTFRP
-216 TYFITST
+216 VFYTTPT
-223 SSVSKVEYRSKAS
+223 SSVLKVDYRTHAS

-244 LEFLDHYFET
+244 LEFLDHYYET
-254 MFYPRDRKLDVDRDE
+254 MFYPKDRKVDDSRDE
-269 LSWNRSDLFVE
+269 LSWNRADLFVE
-280 ILRSDLFNT
+280 ILRSDLFNEDT
-289 GTLAANPDFT
+289 SASVPDFS
-299 KLPQVF
+299 KLIQTF
-305 PQAINFNVPAYPYD
+305 PQSVNCNVPAYPYD
-319 VQAPTVD
+319 VQEPKVD
-326 WNNGTGTDT
+326 WSNGTGTDV
-335 NVPSKVYFAATLN
+335 NVPSKVYFASTLHI
-348 VPFLAAHPMAVCPS
+348 PFLVAHPMAVCPS

-532 IGYGWKAGSAS
+532 IGYGWRSGLTYEDKAL
-543 QSMAVA
+543 A

-562 EVLGSLQSTL
+562 EVLGSLQSIL
-572 TPKASTPLQSY
+572 TPKATVALQSY
-583 WVQQRDFYSIGLS
+583 WVQQRDFYSLGLS

-603 PSMLFTNLNTVN
+603 PSMLFTNLSTVN

-642 SFATRLSNR
+642 SFATRLSSR

>member
-21 ENKAFSITPGIIYP
+21 ENKAFTVTPGIIYP

-47 TLHQGI
+47 TLHQGV

-90 SKFDMNNL
+90 SKFDMNDL
-98 TYNFIPGVVDNAG
+98 SYNFIPSVVDNRG
-111 VGKYTSFMYP
+111 NQYTSYMYP
-121 RPGVAAFF
+121 RAGTSAFF
-129 SQVMPFNHRAAL
+129 EQVMPFNHRAAL

-153 SPIINYP
+153 SPIL
-160 VNTVPD
+160 NTPIH
-166 GAGGT
+166 T
-171 LASTAAKFIS
+171 LPTSGSLSKTAKKFIS

-210 PGTYRP
+210 PGTLRP
-216 TYFITST
+216 VFFTSST
-223 SSVSKVEYRSKAS
+223 SSVVTSEYRSKAS
-236 YFWQRYGN
+236 YFWQRFGN

-254 MFYPRDRKLDVDRDE
+254 MFYPRDRKLDADRDE
-269 LSWNRSDLFVE
+269 LSWNRSDLFIE

-289 GTLAANPDFT
+289 DTIAAAPDFSKMIQT
-299 KLPQVF
+299 VPQVV
-305 PQAINFNVPAYPYD
+305 NFNVPAYPYD
-319 VQAPTVD
+319 VQEPKVD
-326 WNNGTGTDT
+326 WNDGKGTDT
-335 NVPSKVYFAATLN
+335 NVPTKVYFRATMQ

-362 SPDRFSRLMPPGDSN
+362 SPDRFSRLMPPGDSG
-377 SDVDFTGIKTIP
+377 SDVDFTGVKTIP

-457 AAALGQMGG
+457 ASALGQMGG

-499 WTGIRP
+499 WNGIRP

-526 DVPFWR
+526 DVPFSR
-532 IGYGWKAGSAS
+532 IGYGWNESVS
-543 QSMAVA
+543 DMSIA

-572 TPKASTPLQSY
+572 TPKATIPLQSY
-583 WVQQRDFYSIGLS
+583 WVQQRDFYLIGLS
-596 SNPNEIS
+596 ADRNEIS
-603 PSMLFTNLNTVN
+603 PSMLFTNLATVN

-642 SFATRLSNR
+642 SFATRLSSR

>member
-80 LYHPEMRVNS
+80 LYHPEMRVNA
-90 SKFDMNNL
+90 SKFDMNDL
-98 TYNFIPGVVDNAG
+98 TYNFFYSVVDNSG
-111 VGKYTSFMYP
+111 GGKYTSFMYP
-121 RPGVAAFF
+121 RAGTSAFF
-129 SQVMPFNHRAAL
+129 EQVMPFNHRCAL

-153 SPIINYP
+153 SPIVNY
-160 VNTVPD
+160 
-166 GAGGT
+166 AAGT
-171 LASTAAKFIS
+171 LSITGAMAKTAPKFVA

-216 TYFITST
+216 VFYTTST
-223 SSVSKVEYRSKAS
+223 SSVSKVEYRSHAS

-254 MFYPRDRKLDVDRDE
+254 NFYPKDRKLGADKDE

-280 ILRSDLFNT
+280 ILRSDLFNPDT
-289 GTLAANPDFT
+289 IAPAPDFT
-299 KLPQVF
+299 KLEQMF
-305 PQAINFNVPAYPYD
+305 PQAMNFNVPAYPYA
-319 VQAPTVD
+319 VQEPKVD
-326 WNNGTGTDT
+326 WNNGSGTDT
-335 NVPSKVYFAATLN
+335 NIPSKVYFAATLN

-362 SPDRFSRLMPPGDSN
+362 SPDRYSRLMPPGDSN
-377 SDVDFTGIKTIP
+377 SDVDFTGLKTIP

-396 LQEYKDLIGASGSRY
+396 LQEYKDLIGASSSRY

-526 DVPFWR
+526 DVPLWR
-532 IGYGWKAGSAS
+532 LGYGWKGTSSALDV
-543 QSMAVA
+543 AVA

-557 RSSYD
+557 RSSFD
-562 EVLGSLQSTL
+562 EVLGSLQGTL
-572 TPKASTPLQSY
+572 TPKATVPAQSY
-583 WVQQRDFYSIGLS
+583 WVQQRDFYLLGLS
-596 SNPNEIS
+596 SNPNEIT

-615 NPFASDMEDNFFVNM
+615 NPFASDMEDNFFINM

-642 SFATRLSNR
+642 SFATRLSSR

>member
-6 FISHAVNGYSRYDMP
+6 FISHAVNGYSRYDLP

-98 TYNFIPGVVDNAG
+98 TYNFIPGCVDSG
-111 VGKYTSFMYP
+111 GSSYTSFMYP

-129 SQVMPFNHRAAL
+129 SQVMPFNHRSAL
-141 PNSLMSWLRVAN
+141 PNSLMSWLRIAN

-160 VNTVPD
+160 KNSVPATGSMYNTV
-166 GAGGT
+166 
-171 LASTAAKFIS
+171 AKFIT

-216 TYFITST
+216 TFFTTST
-223 SSVSKVEYRSKAS
+223 SSVSGSEYRSKSA

-254 MFYPRDRKLDVDRDE
+254 MFYPKDRKLEDGYDE
-269 LSWNRSDLFVE
+269 LSWNRSDLFIE

-289 GTLAANPDFT
+289 GTTAPTPDFNNMI
-299 KLPQVF
+299 QMF
-305 PQAINFNVPAYPYD
+305 PQGIKSIVPAYPYD
-319 VQAPTVD
+319 VEAPKVD
-326 WNNGTGTDT
+326 WNNGEGADA
-335 NVPSKVYFAATLN
+335 NVPSKVYFSATLN

-572 TPKASTPLQSY
+572 TPKASSPLQSY

-596 SNPNEIS
+596 SNMNEIS

>member
-6 FISHAVNGYSRYDMP
+6 FISHSVNGYSRYDMP

-98 TYNFIPGVVDNAG
+98 TYNFIPGVVDNKGSAN
-111 VGKYTSFMYP
+111 YTSYMYP
-121 RPGVAAFF
+121 RSGTAAFF

-141 PNSLMSWLRVAN
+141 PNSLMSWLRIAN
-153 SPIINYP
+153 SPIFNYSGNP
-160 VNTVPD
+160 LPT
-166 GAGGT
+166 GGV
-171 LASTAAKFIS
+171 LLKTAPKFLS

-216 TYFITST
+216 VFYTGAT
-223 SSVSKVEYRSKAS
+223 SSVSKVEYRSKAA
-236 YFWQRYGN
+236 YFWQRYGS

-254 MFYPRDRKLDVDRDE
+254 MFYPRDRAVADDRDE

-289 GTLAANPDFT
+289 DTKAVSPDFT
-299 KLPQVF
+299 QMPQQF
-305 PQAINFNVPAYPYD
+305 PEAVNFNVPAYPYN
-319 VQAPTVD
+319 VQEPKVD
-326 WNNGTGTDT
+326 WNNGTGTDA
-335 NVPSKVYFAATLN
+335 NVPAKVYFAATLN

-377 SDVDFTGIKTIP
+377 SDVDFTGVKTIP

-526 DVPFWR
+526 DVPLWR
-532 IGYGWKAGSAS
+532 IGFGWKSDS
-543 QSMAVA
+543 VSSVSVA

-572 TPKASTPLQSY
+572 TPKASIPLQSY
-583 WVQQRDFYSIGLS
+583 WVQQRDFYLIGLS
-596 SNPNEIS
+596 QDVNEIS
-603 PSMLFTNLNTVN
+603 PSMLFTNLATVN
-615 NPFASDMEDNFFVNM
+615 NPFSSDMEDNFFVNM

-642 SFATRLSNR
+642 SFATRLSSR

>member
-1 MGKQP
+1 MGRQP
-6 FISHAVNGYSRYDMP
+6 FISHAVNGYSRYDLP

-90 SKFDMNNL
+90 SKFDMNDL
-98 TYNFIPGVVDNAG
+98 TFNFIPGVVDNSGA
-111 VGKYTSFMYP
+111 VGYTSSIYP
-121 RPGVAAFF
+121 AAGTAAFF
-129 SQVMPFNHRAAL
+129 NQIMPFNHRAAL

-153 SPIINYP
+153 SPIFSY
-160 VNTVPD
+160 
-166 GAGGT
+166 
-171 LASTAAKFIS
+171 AAKTLSSSSTFANTS
-181 VNADTYLGYWDI
+181 PKFYYVNADTYLGYWDI

-199 YSSWGV
+199 YSSWSV

-216 TYFITST
+216 TFYTSTT
-223 SSVSKVEYRSKAS
+223 SSVSKAEYRSQAS

-254 MFYPRDRKLDVDRDE
+254 MFYPRDRKLAADRDA
-269 LSWNRSDLFVE
+269 LTWNRSDLFIE
-280 ILRSDLFNT
+280 ILRSDLFNQNT
-289 GTLAANPDFT
+289 IATSPDFN
-299 KLPQVF
+299 KMAQMYPQG
-305 PQAINFNVPAYPYD
+305 INFNVPAYPYNI
-319 VQAPTVD
+319 QEPTVN
-326 WNNGTGTDT
+326 WNNGEGTDT
-335 NVPSKVYFAATLN
+335 NNPSKVYFASTLN

-476 EQTYYFKEPGYIFD
+476 EQTYYFREPGYIFD

-532 IGYGWKAGSAS
+532 LGYGWKSGSPS
-543 QSMAVA
+543 QSLTVA

-562 EVLGSLQSTL
+562 EVLGSLQATL
-572 TPKASTPLQSY
+572 TPKASTSLQSY
-583 WVQQRDFYSIGLS
+583 WVQQRDFYLIGLS
-596 SNPNEIS
+596 ANQNEIS

-642 SFATRLSNR
+642 SFATRLSSR

>member
-6 FISHAVNGYSRYDMP
+6 FISHSVNGYSRYDMP
-21 ENKAFSITPGIIYP
+21 ENKAFSVTPGIIYP

-90 SKFDMNNL
+90 SKFDMNDL
-98 TYNFIPGVVDNAG
+98 TFNFIPAVVDNSGA
-111 VGKYTSFMYP
+111 VGYTSSIYP
-121 RPGVAAFF
+121 PAGTAAFF

-141 PNSLMSWLRVAN
+141 PNSLMSWLRIAN
-153 SPIINYP
+153 SPIYSYP
-160 VNTVPD
+160 AKTLPS
-166 GAGGT
+166 GGT
-171 LASTAAKFIS
+171 LAKRMPKFYS

-216 TYFITST
+216 VFYTTAS
-223 SSVSKVEYRSKAS
+223 SSVSDVEYRSQAS

-254 MFYPRDRKLDVDRDE
+254 MFYPRDRKLPSDRDE

-280 ILRSDLFNT
+280 ILRSDLFNKDT
-289 GTLAANPDFT
+289 IAASPDFN
-299 KLPQVF
+299 KLLQMF
-305 PQAINFNVPAYPYD
+305 PHSVNFNVPAYPYD
-319 VQAPTVD
+319 VQKPTVD
-326 WNNGTGTDT
+326 WNNGEGSDT
-335 NVPSKVYFAATLN
+335 NVPSKVYFASTLN

-532 IGYGWKAGSAS
+532 LGYGWKNGSAS
-543 QSMAVA
+543 QSLTVA

-572 TPKASTPLQSY
+572 TPKASAPLQSY
-583 WVQQRDFYSIGLS
+583 WVQQRDFYLIGLS
-596 SNPNEIS
+596 SNPNEVS
-603 PSMLFTNLNTVN
+603 PSMLFTNLSTVN

>member
-21 ENKAFSITPGIIYP
+21 ENKAFTVTPGIIYP

-90 SKFDMNNL
+90 SKFDMNDL
-98 TYNFIPGVVDNAG
+98 SFNFIPGCVDNRG
-111 VGKYTSFMYP
+111 NTYTSFMYP
-121 RPGVAAFF
+121 RPGGAAFF
-129 SQVMPFNHRAAL
+129 EQIMPFNHRAAL

-160 VNTVPD
+160 KNTVPAD
-166 GAGGT
+166 GTMLKT
-171 LASTAAKFIS
+171 LAKFVT

-216 TYFITST
+216 TFFTTST
-223 SSVSKVEYRSKAS
+223 SSVQGAEYRTKAS

-244 LEFLDHYFET
+244 LEFLDHYYET
-254 MFYPRDRKLDVDRDE
+254 MFYPRDRKVDSDRDE
-269 LSWNRSDLFVE
+269 LSWNRSDLFIE

-289 GTLAANPDFT
+289 GTIAATPDFNKMIQIFPENVET
-299 KLPQVF
+299 K
-305 PQAINFNVPAYPYD
+305 VPAYAYS
-319 VQAPTVD
+319 VQAPKVD
-326 WNNGTGTDT
+326 WNDGKGDGT
-335 NVPSKVYFAATLN
+335 NIPSSVYFSATYN

-435 SVMVNS
+435 SAMVNS

-449 QSGFAGGE
+449 QSGFGGGK

-471 TVLGR
+471 TLLGR

-532 IGYGWKAGSAS
+532 IGYGWKGAS
-543 QSMAVA
+543 PTQSMTVA

-562 EVLGSLQSTL
+562 EVLGSLQATL

-583 WVQQRDFYSIGLS
+583 WVQQRDFYTIGVS
-596 SNPNEIS
+596 SNLNEIS
-603 PSMLFTNLNTVN
+603 PSMLFTNLSTVN
-615 NPFASDMEDNFFVNM
+615 NPFASDMEDNFFINM

-642 SFATRLSNR
+642 SFATRLSSR

>member
-90 SKFDMNNL
+90 SKFDMNDL
-98 TYNFIPGVVDNAG
+98 TFNFIPACVDNKG
-111 VGKYTSFMYP
+111 SGSYTSLMYP

-160 VNTVPD
+160 SNTVP
-166 GAGGT
+166 GADT
-171 LASTAAKFIS
+171 ILKTASKFVV

-193 VRNYYS
+193 VRNYYA

-205 FSFAH
+205 YSFAH

-216 TYFITST
+216 TFYITST
-223 SSVSKVEYRSKAS
+223 SSVAKAEYRSQAS

-254 MFYPRDRKLDVDRDE
+254 MFYPRDRKVDSDRDE
-269 LSWNRSDLFVE
+269 LSWNRSDLFIE
-280 ILRSDLFNT
+280 ILRSDLFNK
-289 GTLAANPDFT
+289 GTEAAAPNFN
-299 KLPQVF
+299 KLLQMF
-305 PQAINFNVPAYPYD
+305 PENVNFNVPAYPYD
-319 VQAPTVD
+319 VQEPTVN
-326 WNNGTGTDT
+326 WNNGSGTDT

-362 SPDRFSRLMPPGDSN
+362 SPDRFSRLMPPGDSS

-532 IGYGWKAGSAS
+532 IGYGWKAASAS
-543 QSMAVA
+543 QSMTVA

-572 TPKASTPLQSY
+572 TPKASVPLQSY
-583 WVQQRDFYSIGLS
+583 WVQQRDFYLIGLS
-596 SNPNEIS
+596 SNQNEIS
-603 PSMLFTNLNTVN
+603 PSMLFTNLSTVN

-642 SFATRLSNR
+642 SFATRLSSR

>member
-21 ENKAFSITPGIIYP
+21 ENKAFSVTPGIIYP

-90 SKFDMNNL
+90 SKFDMNDL
-98 TYNFIPGVVDNAG
+98 TYNFILAAVDDTGNPG
-111 VGKYTSFMYP
+111 YTSPIYP
-121 RPGVAAFF
+121 RSGTAAFF

-153 SPIINYP
+153 SPIYSYP
-160 VNTVPD
+160 KNTLPTS
-166 GAGGT
+166 AT
-171 LASTAAKFIS
+171 LAKTMPKFYS

-216 TYFITST
+216 VFYTTST
-223 SSVSKVEYRSKAS
+223 SSVAKVEYRSQAS

-254 MFYPRDRKLDVDRDE
+254 MFYPRDRNVPADRDE

-289 GTLAANPDFT
+289 GTTAAAPNFN
-299 KLPQVF
+299 KLVQMF
-305 PQAINFNVPAYPYD
+305 PQNLNFSVPAYPYD
-319 VQAPTVD
+319 VQEPKVD
-326 WNNGTGTDT
+326 WNNGEGTDT
-335 NVPSKVYFAATLN
+335 ATPSKVYFAATLN
-348 VPFLAAHPMAVCPS
+348 VPFLVAHPMAVCPS

-532 IGYGWKAGSAS
+532 IGYGWKAGSAT

-572 TPKASTPLQSY
+572 TPKASVPLQSY
-583 WVQQRDFYSIGLS
+583 WVQQRDFYLIGLS

-642 SFATRLSNR
+642 SFATRLSSR

>member
-21 ENKAFSITPGIIYP
+21 ESKAFTVTPGIIYP

-73 RFWVPLQ
+73 RFWVPMQ

-90 SKFDMNNL
+90 SKFDMNDL
-98 TYNFIPGVVDNAG
+98 TFNFIPCCVDNNSSLS
-111 VGKYTSFMYP
+111 YTSFMYP
-121 RPGVAAFF
+121 RPGAAEFF

-141 PNSLMSWLRVAN
+141 PNSLMSWLRIAN

-160 VNTVPD
+160 KNTVPI
-166 GAGGT
+166 
-171 LASTAAKFIS
+171 ASALLKTASKFIA

-216 TYFITST
+216 TFFTTST
-223 SSVSKVEYRSKAS
+223 SSVSGVAYRSKAS

-254 MFYPRDRKLDVDRDE
+254 MFYPRDRKVSSERDE
-269 LSWNRSDLFVE
+269 LSWNRSDLFIE
-280 ILRSDLFNT
+280 ILRSDLFNPET
-289 GTLAANPDFT
+289 IAAVPDFN
-299 KLPQVF
+299 KLLQMF
-305 PQAINFNVPAYPYD
+305 PQNIDVNVPAYPYD
-319 VQAPTVD
+319 VKEPTVD
-326 WNNGTGTDT
+326 WNNGKGNDT
-335 NVPSKVYFAATLN
+335 ATPSKVYFAATMN

-377 SDVDFTGIKTIP
+377 SDVDFTGVKTIP

-457 AAALGQMGG
+457 SAALGQMGG

-532 IGYGWKAGSAS
+532 IGYGWKTGLTYEDKAL
-543 QSMAVA
+543 A

-562 EVLGSLQSTL
+562 EVLGSLQATL
-572 TPKASTPLQSY
+572 TPKATVSSQSY

-603 PSMLFTNLNTVN
+603 PSMLFTDLSTVN

-642 SFATRLSNR
+642 SFATRLSSR

>member
-6 FISHAVNGYSRYDMP
+6 FISHSVNGYSRYDMP

-98 TYNFIPGVVDNAG
+98 TYNFFYSVVDNSG
-111 VGKYTSFMYP
+111 TGKYTSYMYP
-121 RPGVAAFF
+121 RAGTSAFF
-129 SQVMPFNHRAAL
+129 EQVMPFNHRAAL

-153 SPIINYP
+153 SPIFNYP
-160 VNTVPD
+160 
-166 GAGGT
+166 AGSLSTSGD
-171 LASTAAKFIS
+171 LAKTASKFLA

-193 VRNYYS
+193 IRNYYS

-216 TYFITST
+216 VFYTTPT
-223 SSVSKVEYRSKAS
+223 SSVQSEEYRTQAS

-254 MFYPRDRKLDVDRDE
+254 MFYPRDRKVADDRDE
-269 LSWNRSDLFVE
+269 LSWNRSDLFIE
-280 ILRSDLFNT
+280 ILRSDLFNKDT
-289 GTLAANPDFT
+289 IAAAPDFL
-299 KLPQVF
+299 KMAQMF
-305 PQAINFNVPAYPYD
+305 PQALHCSVPAYPYD
-319 VQAPTVD
+319 IEKPKVD
-326 WNNGTGTDT
+326 WNNGTGADSST
-335 NVPSKVYFAATLN
+335 PSKVYFAATLN

-441 QVVMNQAG
+441 QVVMNEAG

-532 IGYGWKAGSAS
+532 LGYGWNEGSPLQDKAL
-543 QSMAVA
+543 A

-562 EVLGSLQSTL
+562 EVLGSLQATL
-572 TPKASTPLQSY
+572 TPKATTSLQSF
-583 WVQQRDFYSIGLS
+583 WVQQRNFYLIGLS
-596 SNPNEIS
+596 SDPNEIS

-642 SFATRLSNR
+642 SFATRLSSR

>member
-98 TYNFIPGVVDNAG
+98 TYNFFYSVVDNSGA
-111 VGKYTSFMYP
+111 GKYTSLMYP
-121 RPGVAAFF
+121 RAGAAAFF
-129 SQVMPFNHRAAL
+129 EQVMPFNHRAAL

-153 SPIINYP
+153 SPIYNYA
-160 VNTVPD
+160 
-166 GAGGT
+166 AGNLSSSDT
-171 LASTAAKFIS
+171 LSKTASKFLS

-216 TYFITST
+216 AFYTTPT
-223 SSVSKVEYRSKAS
+223 SSVSKAEYRTHAS

-244 LEFLDHYFET
+244 LEFLDHYYET
-254 MFYPRDRKLDVDRDE
+254 MFYPRDRKVQDGRDE

-280 ILRSDLFNT
+280 ILRSDLFNEDT
-289 GTLAANPDFT
+289 FASSPDFT
-299 KLPQVF
+299 KLIQTF
-305 PQAINFNVPAYPYD
+305 PQSVNFNVPASPYD
-319 VQAPTVD
+319 IQEPEVD
-326 WNNGTGTDT
+326 WNNGTGPET
-335 NVPSKVYFAATLN
+335 NIPTKVYFAATLS

-532 IGYGWKAGSAS
+532 IGYGWRSGLTYEDKAL
-543 QSMAVA
+543 A

-562 EVLGSLQSTL
+562 EVLGSLQATL
-572 TPKASTPLQSY
+572 TPKASVPLQSF
-583 WVQQRDFYSIGLS
+583 WVQQRDFYNLGLS
-596 SNPNEIS
+596 SNLNEIS
-603 PSMLFTNLNTVN
+603 PAMLFTNLNTVN

-642 SFATRLSNR
+642 SFATRLSSR

>member
-21 ENKAFSITPGIIYP
+21 ENKAFSVTPGIIYP

-73 RFWVPLQ
+73 RFWVPMQ

-90 SKFDMNNL
+90 SKFDMNDL
-98 TYNFIPGVVDNAG
+98 TFNFIPCCVDNSALS
-111 VGKYTSFMYP
+111 YTSFMYP

-153 SPIINYP
+153 SPIVNYP
-160 VNTVPD
+160 KDTVPAD
-166 GAGGT
+166 SAFLKIT
-171 LASTAAKFIS
+171 SKFLT

-216 TYFITST
+216 TFFTTPT
-223 SSVSKVEYRSKAS
+223 SSVSGVEYRSQAS

-254 MFYPRDRKLDVDRDE
+254 MFYPRDRKVAADGDE
-269 LSWNRSDLFVE
+269 LSWNRSDLFIE
-280 ILRSDLFNT
+280 ILRSDLFNK
-289 GTLAANPDFT
+289 GTEAATPDFNKMLQT
-299 KLPQVF
+299 F
-305 PQAINFNVPAYPYD
+305 PQIVNANVPAYPYD
-319 VQAPTVD
+319 VVAPTVD
-326 WNNGTGTDT
+326 WNNGEGTDT
-335 NVPSKVYFAATLN
+335 ATPSKVYFAATLN

-377 SDVDFTGIKTIP
+377 SDVDFTGVKTIP

-532 IGYGWKAGSAS
+532 IGYGWSSGSAS
-543 QSMAVA
+543 QVAVA

-562 EVLGSLQSTL
+562 EVLGTLQATL
-572 TPKASTPLQSY
+572 TPKATVPLQSY

-596 SNPNEIS
+596 SNLNEIS
-603 PSMLFTNLNTVN
+603 PTMLFTNLSTVN

-642 SFATRLSNR
+642 SFATRLSSR